1 MLSDPAFWWGLIA
14 TLAVTYGYHHFVG
27 AIPGG
32 KKAS

>member
-1 MLSDPAFWWGLIA
+1 MLSSRDFWFGVVA
-14 TLAVTYGYHHFVG
+14 TVLVTYGYHHFVG